1 MMILEVTPEE
11 MMILVLGV
19 GMLPPDAPE
28 PIEATINGL
37 IQKMEAAIVP
47 A

>member
-1 MMILEVTPEE
+1 MFILEVTAEE

-28 PIEATINGL
+28 PIEACINGL
-37 IQKMEAAIVP
+37 VAKMEAVIVP
-47 A
+47 S